1 MCMIEKRDEYLCP
14 MTYLTFIKLKLLIK
28 NRHEPCH
35 TFKHFNIYKA
45 KVHIKRGF
53 CKIEIRHKI

>member
-1 MCMIEKRDEYLCP
+1 

-45 KVHIKRGF
+45 KVSYKKRLLQNRDQAQDIVDF
-53 CKIEIRHKI
+53 QKNTII